1 MFNSNNRSNMVLPG
15 LILLVIGA
23 AAMAESQGG
32 SVIFILLGLL
42 FLVRQFESRQQ
53 ETSNR
58 RGRDEVARL
67 ARQQRPQAEPVYKHA
82 LQAVTDAGQDPDSIQ
97 VLPVDIGIMAFKNS
111 SDPVVHRTWPVPDD
125 VDYVQPFVQLRLP
138 TRATGRVRFEVVD
151 MTGEP
156 LFVHEDNHQLVR
168 GRNLVTP
175 SARLPV
181 HDAHDLDGM
190 WELRVSA
197 DNVLLAVHR
206 FEWIDGTDS
215 GIRQHLGEDGEIST
229 ELRAAMAE
237 SRLEKMSLDEL
248 LSYQEEDMA
257 QQRG

>member
-1 MFNSNNRSNMVLPG
+1 
-15 LILLVIGA
+15 
-23 AAMAESQGG
+23 
-32 SVIFILLGLL
+32 
-42 FLVRQFESRQQ
+42 
-53 ETSNR
+53 
-58 RGRDEVARL
+58 
-67 ARQQRPQAEPVYKHA
+67 
-82 LQAVTDAGQDPDSIQ
+82 
-97 VLPVDIGIMAFKNS
+97 
-111 SDPVVHRTWPVPDD
+111 
-125 VDYVQPFVQLRLP
+125 
-138 TRATGRVRFEVVD
+138 VRFEVVD

-206 FEWIDGTDS
+206 FEWIDGTDT

-229 ELRAAMAE
+229 ELRAVMAE

-248 LSYQEEDMA
+248 LSYQEEEDAA
-257 QQRG
+257 QQHG